1 MASEAPDEAPAFTFP
16 DFVGD
21 TPLDP
26 PPEDPTTPAGAS
38 HSSYLTAQSGGG
50 LKDAVE
56 VEAGGGRFCCGFI
69 GNGNEKLCL
78 RLKEDCSISK
88 HKTHYCVFE
97 TDQILVR
104 DTPNRGLV
112 EPSVPRKKLTN
123 DSTKYLLSLSKT
135 LGDWESIFQGIES
148 LAEDKSP
155 VDLVSLNRLMRVSK
169 PSSSQGDLGEIDP
182 VLRRTVS
189 ISAGGMDRSG
199 TAQESTPSYEGAGT
213 SVFSFEDIDTFQPSE
228 STDVDE
234 RLKAVEEHLSTTGKD
249 LTKEMAEVGNLV
261 AMNKTVLD
269 EVVSMLGTTLE
280 ARSIRDIN
288 KKSVWSLLGD
298 LTTSVESLGRDH
310 RLTEDAVGRL
320 ARGQEDTAQ
329 TLERDIRPSI
339 TSLGKIQQ
347 NAWDKFGDIF
357 RNLRKQDNEVIAA
370 LQERISALESRK
382 RETVSQRYTFPSF
395 GSEVED
401 ASLPFSRGFASIPP
415 LGTTPRPATNVPT
428 SRASQGYDHQDPEV
442 LVSKVEGLESA
453 VIDLRSKMRDFES
466 GEFDKGTGAVRFG
479 SLGFRNEHDAAA
491 FVEENKSRGSL
502 HVGFLFDIYLLS
514 NLVFRMAN
522 GDPNFLKTTETI
534 NKLDLKSNRAAQA
547 LLAFSSPVPELF
559 VDSANRENIW
569 TITAKDKSYFNRVK
583 TFGEWKK
590 LRSTIKDDCNIVEG
604 STRRQLRSMYPEVT
618 PIRLLYE
625 NSIIESVACLNALV
639 DYMDDV
645 VVDLTHVGMSEA
657 RAFAMATRLG
667 DAFFRERHK
676 VRAAVADD
684 LEAKNH
690 IKLATTLWFAVTKT
704 IDVMMDFKRRHFREH
719 PAISSEYVQFLVQA
733 TIRDE
738 SNEDSDD
745 KVKDVE
751 KIAKDAKKTAD
762 ATKTKMDAIQS
773 KLAGAAKDAKDAA
786 KAVDSLK
793 SKLSDKGVL

>member
-1 MASEAPDEAPAFTFP
+1 MASEAPAEAPAFAFP

-38 HSSYLTAQSGGG
+38 HTSFLTAQSGGG
-50 LKDAVE
+50 LKDVVE

-78 RLKEDCSISK
+78 RLKEDCTFSK
-88 HKTHYCVFE
+88 HRTHYCVFE
-97 TDQILVR
+97 TNQILVVR
-104 DTPNRGLV
+104 DTLNRGLV
-112 EPSVPRKKLTN
+112 EPTVPRRKLTN
-123 DSTKYLLSLSKT
+123 DSTKYLLSLSKS
-135 LGDWESIFQGIES
+135 LSDWESIFQGIKN
-148 LAEDKSP
+148 LAEEKSP

-169 PSSSQGDLGEIDP
+169 SSSSQGDPSEVDP

-189 ISAGGMDRSG
+189 ISARGIDRSG

-213 SVFSFEDIDTFQPSE
+213 SVFSFEDIDTFQRSE

-249 LTKEMAEVGNLV
+249 LTKEMAEEVGNLV

-298 LTTSVESLGRDH
+298 LTTSVESLSRDH

-320 ARGQEDTAQ
+320 ARGQEDTAR
-329 TLERDIRPSI
+329 TLERDIRPTI
-339 TSLGKIQQ
+339 THLGKIQQ
-347 NAWDKFGDIF
+347 SAWDKFGDIF
-357 RNLRKQDNEVIAA
+357 RNLWKQDNEVIAA
-370 LQERISALESRK
+370 LQERIAALESR
-382 RETVSQRYTFPSF
+382 E
-395 GSEVED
+395 
-401 ASLPFSRGFASIPP
+401 GFASIPP
-415 LGTTPRPATNVPT
+415 LGTTSRPTTNVPP
-428 SRASQGYDHQDPEV
+428 SQASQGYDHQDPKV

-453 VIDLRSKMRDFES
+453 VIDLRSKIRDFES
-466 GEFDKGTGAVRFG
+466 GEFDKGSGAVRFG
-479 SLGFRNEHDAAA
+479 SLGFRNEHDAATF
-491 FVEENKSRGSL
+491 FVEENKNRGSL

-514 NLVFRMAN
+514 NLVFRMSN

-559 VDSANRENIW
+559 VDSANHENIW

-583 TFGEWKK
+583 TFSEWKK

-604 STRRQLRSMYPEVT
+604 SIRRQLRSMYPEVT

-645 VVDLTHVGMSEA
+645 VIDLTHVGMSEA

-667 DAFFRERHK
+667 DAFFRECHK
-676 VRAAVADD
+676 VRGAAVADD

-719 PAISSEYVQFLVQA
+719 PGAIASEYVQFLVQA

-751 KIAKDAKKTAD
+751 TISKDTKKTAD

-773 KLAGAAKDAKDAA
+773 KFLAGAAKDAKDAA
-786 KAVDSLK
+786 KAIDSLK

>member
-1 MASEAPDEAPAFTFP
+1 MASDAPEEAAAFTFP

-26 PPEDPTTPAGAS
+26 PPEDPTTFAAAS
-38 HSSYLTAQSGGG
+38 LETATRS
-50 LKDAVE
+50 
-56 VEAGGGRFCCGFI
+56 
-69 GNGNEKLCL
+69 
-78 RLKEDCSISK
+78 
-88 HKTHYCVFE
+88 CVS
-97 TDQILVR
+97 DPRKSILVR

-112 EPSVPRKKLTN
+112 DPMISRDKLTN
-123 DSTKYLLSLSKT
+123 DSVKYLLALSKP
-135 LGDWESIFQGIES
+135 LADWEFIFQGIEQ

-155 VDLVSLNRLMRVSK
+155 VDMMSLNRMLRLPKS
-169 PSSSQGDLGEIDP
+169 SSSQGDSGEIDP

-189 ISAGGMDRSG
+189 VSAGGMDRSAA
-199 TAQESTPSYEGAGT
+199 AQESTPSYEGAGT
-213 SVFSFEDIDTFQPSE
+213 SVFSFEDIDTFQRSE
-228 STDVDE
+228 STDIDE
-234 RLKAVEEHLSTTGKD
+234 RLKMVEEHLSTAGKD
-249 LTKEMAEVGNLV
+249 LTKEMTEVGNLV

-288 KKSVWSLLGD
+288 KKTVWSLLGD
-298 LTTSVESLGRDH
+298 LSTSVESLGQDH
-310 RLTEDAVGRL
+310 RLNEAAVGRL
-320 ARGQEDTAQ
+320 TRAQEDTTR
-329 TLERDIRPSI
+329 TLEDDIRP
-339 TSLGKIQQ
+339 TLTNLGKIQQ

-357 RNLRKQDNEVIAA
+357 RNLRKQDNEVITA
-370 LQERISALESRK
+370 LQERISALETRDRDSAR
-382 RETVSQRYTFPSF
+382 QRSTFPSF
-395 GSEVED
+395 GSD
-401 ASLPFSRGFASIPP
+401 TNDPSLLFSQGFATIPP
-415 LGTTPRPATNVPT
+415 LGTAPRNAYVPP
-428 SRASQGYDHQDPEV
+428 SRLSPNYDLPDPEV
-442 LVSKVEGLESA
+442 LISKIEGLESA
-453 VIDLRSKMRDFES
+453 VVDLRSKVRDFES
-466 GEFDKGTGAVRFG
+466 GEFDKGSGAVRYG
-479 SLGFRNEHDAAA
+479 SLGFRNELDAAA

-559 VDSANRENIW
+559 VDSANLESIW

-583 TFGEWKK
+583 TFAEWKK
-590 LRSTIKDDCNIVEG
+590 LRSRIKDDCNTVEG

-625 NSIIESVACLNALV
+625 NSIIESVSCLNSLV

-645 VVDLTHVGMSEA
+645 IVDLTHVGMSEA
-657 RAFAMATRLG
+657 RAFALATRLG
-667 DAFFRERHK
+667 DAFFRECHK

-690 IKLATTLWFAVTKT
+690 IKLATTLWYAVTKT
-704 IDVMMDFKRRHFREH
+704 LDVMMEFKRRHFREH
-719 PAISSEYVQFLVQA
+719 PAIASEYVQFLVQA

-738 SNEDSDD
+738 SSDDVDD
-745 KVKDVE
+745 KVKEVE
-751 KIAKDAKKTAD
+751 KMAKDAKKAAD
-762 ATKTKMDAIQS
+762 STKTKMDAVQS
-773 KLAGAAKDAKDAA
+773 KLAGAAKDAKDAV